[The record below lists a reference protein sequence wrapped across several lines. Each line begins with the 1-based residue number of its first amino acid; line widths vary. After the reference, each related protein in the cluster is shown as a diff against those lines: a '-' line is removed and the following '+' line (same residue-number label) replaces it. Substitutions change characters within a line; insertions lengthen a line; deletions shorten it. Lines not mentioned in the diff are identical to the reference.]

1 MNYTNSRVY
10 FHIKNPISNSFNQFN
25 SALDWA
31 SIFRECRGLNQSF
44 LRLSEQCH
52 QDGGLFSGKPR
63 GSLANVLGRNGIGS
77 REPSDPNGRARL
89 DLGFIETVRT
99 HGGWIQDQRS

>member
-1 MNYTNSRVY
+1 MLKKFRNWNGPIWSSYAFSMNYTNSRVY

-31 SIFRECRGLNQSF
+31 SIFRECRGLNRSF

-52 QDGGLFSGKPR
+52 QDGGLFFR
-63 GSLANVLGRNGIGS
+63 
-77 REPSDPNGRARL
+77 
-89 DLGFIETVRT
+89 
-99 HGGWIQDQRS
+99 